1 VERLRAFGN
10 SSPDANVVALF
21 ALATAVMAVLMI
33 VLSLIHWM
41 KEYSGRQTWRTFLL
55 SLGIVVV
62 YYGILLRW
70 FWDMIPNT

>member
-1 VERLRAFGN
+1 
-10 SSPDANVVALF
+10 
-21 ALATAVMAVLMI
+21 MI

-41 KEYSGRQTWRTFLL
+41 KEYSGGQNWRTFLL